1 MFASSLRSRVA
12 LSTTRNN
19 FSVRYASTKTL
30 KETLQEVIPAKQ
42 AQIKELRASH
52 ASVKVGDVKIENI
65 VGGMRGLKAMLWE
78 GSVLDPNEGIRFHGL
93 SIPDCQKVLPP
104 AQGGQEIISESM
116 LWLLLTGQVP
126 SHEQVRAL
134 SRSLAERG
142 ELPDHVTKLVDA
154 FPKTLHP
161 MTQLAMGVAALN
173 HDSAFA
179 AAYERGIKKSEYWE
193 PVLEDS
199 LDLVAKLPALA
210 ARIYRNTYKPE
221 AKLPPVDKNLDLVG
235 TYKPEAKLP
244 PVDKNLDLVGNYVNM
259 LGYGDNKSLT
269 EYLRLYIALHGDHEG
284 GNSLTEY
291 LRLYIAL
298 HGDHEG
304 GNVSAHTSHL
314 VGSALSDPYLSYSA
328 ALLGLAGPLHGLAN
342 QEVLRWML
350 EMQNAVGENPSHD
363 QIREYLWKTL
373 KSGQVVPG
381 YGHGVLRK
389 PDPRFIALQQ
399 FSASRAEL
407 KDSPIIQ
414 LVNKT
419 SEVAPGV
426 LTEHGKAKSVHP
438 NVDAVSGCLLH
449 HNSPIIQ
456 LVNKTSEVAPGVLTE
471 HGKAKSVHP
480 NVDAVSGCLLHHY
493 GLTQFKY
500 YTVIFGVSRVL
511 GCVSQL
517 VWDRALGLPIE
528 RPKSV
533 SMADLQKIVDN
544 A

>member
-1 MFASSLRSRVA
+1 MFTASIRARAAFKSVKA
-12 LSTTRNN
+12 VPQ
-19 FSVRYASTKTL
+19 VRYASTKSL
-30 KETLQEVIPAKQ
+30 KETLLEVIPSKQ
-42 AQIKELRASH
+42 AQIKELRTNH
-52 ASVKVGDVKIENI
+52 ASVKVGDVKIENVI
-65 VGGMRGLKAMLWE
+65 GGMRGLKAMLWE

-104 AQGGQEIISESM
+104 AKGGQEIISESM

-126 SHEQVRAL
+126 SHEQVRDF
-134 SRSLAERG
+134 SRQLAERG
-142 ELPDHVTKLVDA
+142 ELPGHVAKLVDA
-154 FPKTLHP
+154 FPQTLHP

-179 AAYERGIKKSEYWE
+179 AAYEKGIKKSDYWQ
-193 PVLEDS
+193 PVLDDS

-210 ARIYRNTYKPE
+210 ARIYRNVYRPGKE
-221 AKLPPVDKNLDLVG
+221 LP
-235 TYKPEAKLP
+235 AI
-244 PVDKNLDLVGNYVNM
+244 DKNLDLVGNYVNM
-259 LGYGDNKSLT
+259 LGYGDNTSMV
-269 EYLRLYIALHGDHEG
+269 
-284 GNSLTEY
+284 EY

-304 GNVSAHTSHL
+304 GNVSAHTAHL

-342 QEVLRWML
+342 QEVLRWMI
-350 EMQNAVGENPSHD
+350 EMQKAIGEDPSHD
-363 QIREYLWKTL
+363 QIKEYLWKTL

-399 FSASRAEL
+399 FSSSRAEL
-407 KDSPIIQ
+407 KDSPIIK

-438 NVDAVSGCLLH
+438 NVDAVSGCLLY
-449 HNSPIIQ
+449 
-456 LVNKTSEVAPGVLTE
+456 
-471 HGKAKSVHP
+471 
-480 NVDAVSGCLLHHY
+480 HY
-493 GLTQFKY
+493 GLTEFKY

-533 SMADLQKIVDN
+533 SMNDLQKLIK
-544 A
+544 

>member
-1 MFASSLRSRVA
+1 
-12 LSTTRNN
+12 
-19 FSVRYASTKTL
+19 
-30 KETLQEVIPAKQ
+30 
-42 AQIKELRASH
+42 
-52 ASVKVGDVKIENI
+52 
-65 VGGMRGLKAMLWE
+65 
-78 GSVLDPNEGIRFHGL
+78 
-93 SIPDCQKVLPP
+93 
-104 AQGGQEIISESM
+104 M
-116 LWLLLTGQVP
+116 LWLLLTGHVP
-126 SHEQVRAL
+126 SHEQVRDF
-134 SRSLAERG
+134 SRQLAERG
-142 ELPDHVTKLVDA
+142 ELPEHITKLVDA
-154 FPKTLHP
+154 FPRTLHP

-173 HDSAFA
+173 HDSSFA
-179 AAYERGIKKSEYWE
+179 AAYEKGIKKADYWQ
-193 PVLEDS
+193 PVLDDS

-210 ARIYRNTYKPE
+210 GRIYRNVYHPGKE
-221 AKLPPVDKNLDLVG
+221 LPPI
-235 TYKPEAKLP
+235 
-244 PVDKNLDLVGNYVNM
+244 DKNLDLVGNYVNM
-259 LGYGDNKSLT
+259 LGYGDNKSMV
-269 EYLRLYIALHGDHEG
+269 
-284 GNSLTEY
+284 EY

-304 GNVSAHTSHL
+304 GNVSAHTAHL

-328 ALLGLAGPLHGLAN
+328 ALLGLAGPLHGQAFLLPYSHTTTNTCACRLAN

-350 EMQNAVGENPSHD
+350 EMQKAVGEDPSHD
-363 QIREYLWKTL
+363 QIKEHLWKTL

-407 KDSPIIQ
+407 KDSPIIK

-438 NVDAVSGCLLH
+438 NVDAVSGCLLY
-449 HNSPIIQ
+449 
-456 LVNKTSEVAPGVLTE
+456 
-471 HGKAKSVHP
+471 
-480 NVDAVSGCLLHHY
+480 HY
-493 GLTQFKY
+493 GLTEFKY

-533 SMADLQKIVDN
+533 SMNDLQKLIK
-544 A
+544 